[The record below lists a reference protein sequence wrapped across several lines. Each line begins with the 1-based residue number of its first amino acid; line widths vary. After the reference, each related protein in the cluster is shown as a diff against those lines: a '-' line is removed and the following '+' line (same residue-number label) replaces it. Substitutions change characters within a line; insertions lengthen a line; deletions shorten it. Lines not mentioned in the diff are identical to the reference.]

1 MVVELLLILMGGVGG
16 GDCAAAAA
24 AAAAAAVGFVD
35 VDGGGTSGSSCS
47 TSIEILSSKSLG

>member
-24 AAAAAAVGFVD
+24 VGFVG
-35 VDGGGTSGSSCS
+35 VDGGGTSGSSCKF
-47 TSIEILSSKSLG
+47 LH